1 MSAAR
6 TLATARRVLLQL
18 RHDPRTIALMLLVP
32 CVLETLLRLI
42 YAHHRAAF
50 DQAGAP
56 LLAFFPLTTV
66 FLVTSIALLRE
77 RVTGT
82 LERLLTSP
90 LGRLELLGGYT
101 MSFGLFA
108 AAQAIVVS
116 AVALGPLGLRV
127 QGPVPLPVV
136 LAVCVAL
143 LGTGLSLL
151 ASAFAR
157 TEFQVVQ
164 FFPLI
169 ILPQLLLCGLL
180 VARNRMPSVLHAI
193 SDALPLSYAV
203 DGMHHLSRHVG
214 AGEAVTA
221 DIAIV
226 LAFAAGALVLGAATL
241 RRQNDRASPASG
253 EDDLAAGGQP
263 VELADG
269 DDVLYLWDEVVL
281 GQTEHVDRCLAGI
294 QTTAG
299 VGDHLDEL
307 GDRRDVQFLHL
318 GRELVGDDPGHA
330 REAAGPGR
338 QVEARI
344 ADGGDLDVVVLGLV
358 DRIQSEEGEE

>member
-1 MSAAR
+1 MTAAR

-32 CVLETLLRLI
+32 CVLETLLRLV
-42 YAHHRAAF
+42 YAHHRAVF

-82 LERLLTSP
+82 LERLLASP
-90 LGRLELLGGYT
+90 LGRLELLGGYAL
-101 MSFGLFA
+101 SFGLVA
-108 AAQAIVVS
+108 TAQAIVVC
-116 AVALGPLGLRV
+116 ALTLGPLGLRV
-127 QGPVPLPVV
+127 QGPVALLVV

-143 LGTGLSLL
+143 LGTGLGLL

-180 VARNRMPSVLHAI
+180 VARDRMPSVLHAI
-193 SDALPLSYAV
+193 SDVLPLSYAV
-203 DGMHHLSRHVG
+203 DGMHHLSRQAG
-214 AGEAVTA
+214 AGGAVSA
-221 DIAIV
+221 DMAIV

-241 RRQNDRASPASG
+241 RRQTD
-253 EDDLAAGGQP
+253 
-263 VELADG
+263 
-269 DDVLYLWDEVVL
+269 
-281 GQTEHVDRCLAGI
+281 
-294 QTTAG
+294 
-299 VGDHLDEL
+299 
-307 GDRRDVQFLHL
+307 
-318 GRELVGDDPGHA
+318 
-330 REAAGPGR
+330 
-338 QVEARI
+338 
-344 ADGGDLDVVVLGLV
+344 
-358 DRIQSEEGEE
+358 

>member
-1 MSAAR
+1 MSTAR
-6 TLATARRVLLQL
+6 TFATARRVLLQL

-42 YAHHRAAF
+42 YARHRATF

-90 LGRLELLGGYT
+90 LGRLELLGGYAL
-101 MSFGLFA
+101 SFGLLA
-108 AAQAIVVS
+108 AVQATIVC
-116 AVALGPLGLRV
+116 ALTLGPLGLRV
-127 QGPVPLPVV
+127 QGPVALLVV

-143 LGTGLSLL
+143 LGTGLGLL

-180 VARNRMPSVLHAI
+180 VARQRLPGALHAI

-203 DGMHHLSRHVG
+203 DGMHHLSRQVG
-214 AGEAVTA
+214 AAGAVAA
-221 DIAIV
+221 DTAIV
-226 LAFAAGALVLGAATL
+226 LAFAAGALILGAVTL
-241 RRQNDRASPASG
+241 RRQTN
-253 EDDLAAGGQP
+253 
-263 VELADG
+263 
-269 DDVLYLWDEVVL
+269 
-281 GQTEHVDRCLAGI
+281 
-294 QTTAG
+294 
-299 VGDHLDEL
+299 
-307 GDRRDVQFLHL
+307 
-318 GRELVGDDPGHA
+318 
-330 REAAGPGR
+330 
-338 QVEARI
+338 
-344 ADGGDLDVVVLGLV
+344 
-358 DRIQSEEGEE
+358 

>member
-18 RHDPRTIALMLLVP
+18 RHDPRTVALMLLVP

-42 YAHHRAAF
+42 YAHHRGAF

-90 LGRLELLGGYT
+90 LGRLELLGGYAL
-101 MSFGLFA
+101 SFGLLA
-108 AAQAIVVS
+108 AAQAIGVC
-116 AVALGPLGLRV
+116 ALTLGPLGLRV
-127 QGPVPLPVV
+127 QGPVPLLVV
-136 LAVCVAL
+136 LAVCVAV
-143 LGTGLSLL
+143 LGTGLGLL

-180 VARNRMPSVLHAI
+180 VARERMPTILHAV

-203 DGMHHLSRHVG
+203 DGMHHLSRQPG
-214 AGEAVTA
+214 AGAAVSA

-226 LAFAAGALVLGAATL
+226 LAFALGALVLGAATL
-241 RRQNDRASPASG
+241 RRQ
-253 EDDLAAGGQP
+253 
-263 VELADG
+263 
-269 DDVLYLWDEVVL
+269 
-281 GQTEHVDRCLAGI
+281 
-294 QTTAG
+294 TA
-299 VGDHLDEL
+299 
-307 GDRRDVQFLHL
+307 
-318 GRELVGDDPGHA
+318 
-330 REAAGPGR
+330 
-338 QVEARI
+338 
-344 ADGGDLDVVVLGLV
+344 
-358 DRIQSEEGEE
+358 